1 VLRDKT
7 GNKLFRRVEV
17 RIVFPEHVYPP
28 ANHVYRAGPRQ
39 GYGPENVDK
48 ILMDTTDKLDS
59 LYPFWDFKLSELK
72 PEGRTARY
80 AFTFAGYRP
89 QQGVDP
95 AAHSSVTEIK

>member
-1 VLRDKT
+1 
-7 GNKLFRRVEV
+7 
-17 RIVFPEHVYPP
+17 
-28 ANHVYRAGPRQ
+28 
-39 GYGPENVDK
+39 
-48 ILMDTTDKLDS
+48 MDTTDKLDS